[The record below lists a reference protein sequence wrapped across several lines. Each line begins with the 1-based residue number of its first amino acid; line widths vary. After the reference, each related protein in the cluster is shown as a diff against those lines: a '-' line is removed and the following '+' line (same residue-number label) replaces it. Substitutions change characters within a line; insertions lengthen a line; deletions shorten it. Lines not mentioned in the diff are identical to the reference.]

1 MSLFQPLRRATLLY
15 PSGPAHDINRK
26 HLFILLTDPVN
37 NPENGKVSVLLTSL
51 STLNPVI
58 EHDPTFILY
67 PGDHPFVTHNSYVS
81 YAHARIEEA
90 VKLINGVSTGEFI
103 ARELMDSRI
112 VDEIC
117 NGLSISRHTPPKILR
132 FYKMYTTSFSKS

>member
-67 PGDHPFVTHNSYVS
+67 PGDHPFVTRNSYVS

-90 VKLINGVSTGEFI
+90 ESINQ
-103 ARELMDSRI
+103 I
-112 VDEIC
+112 VDL
-117 NGLSISRHTPPKILR
+117 NGYVAIFSSPFCHSLLYFRQSDDYIGNR
-132 FYKMYTTSFSKS
+132 FLLYC